1 MLMQILRVCLCVV
14 LSIAAFFPGTG
25 KAFQSKEDP
34 EIQKTLNKVD
44 EAAGN
49 FRSFTAKFVQK
60 RYLALLKEYETP
72 ESGEFYYALAR
83 DKSVRMRHEIAAPV
97 QRITTISGA
106 SAVVYEPKTKEATEY
121 LLGKR
126 KNLVEYLATGMGQSA
141 SKLREQ
147 FYITYQGTEAIQG
160 TPCSVLVFVPRNQS
174 AAASV
179 KSITIWFKKLSGI
192 PAQYKF
198 LEPTGDFMLETFSEE
213 RLNAKIP
220 DSKFEQKFSR
230 DVEVQKF

>member
-1 MLMQILRVCLCVV
+1 MQIFKVGLCVV
-14 LSIAAFFPGTG
+14 LSMVAVFPGIG
-25 KAFQSKEDP
+25 NAFQGKEDP
-34 EIQKTLNKVD
+34 ELQKTLIKVD
-44 EAAGN
+44 EVSRT
-49 FRSFTAKFVQK
+49 FRSFSAKFVQK

-72 ESGEFYYALAR
+72 ENGEFYYAIAK
-83 DKSVRMRHEIAAPV
+83 DKSVRMRHEIISPN
-97 QRITTISGA
+97 QRITTVSGD
-106 SAVVYEPKTKEATEY
+106 SAIVYEPKNKQANEY

-147 FYITYQGTEAIQG
+147 FHITYQGVEAIRGAQ
-160 TPCSVLVFVPRNQS
+160 CSVLVFVPKNQS

-198 LEPTGDFMLETFSEE
+198 LEPTGDFMLETFSDDK
-213 RLNAKIP
+213 LNDKIP
-220 DSKFEQKFSR
+220 NSKFEQKFSR
-230 DVEVQKF
+230 DVEVLKF